1 MVSGNIPLSLKLT
14 GNPSAI
20 NFSTRL
26 DLKGNGLRID
36 PVIKKK
42 PGVPLLLEA
51 SGSGNQ
57 AGVTIEEAYLVLD
70 DSRISAKATI
80 DNEGKIVASVNL
92 PPKGIPTKILIP
104 ITDPAL
110 EIQAGG
116 RIDGDATIRIGANRP
131 RDVSVDANLALN
143 HLSLHLMGHKRM
155 EGITGSVRWR
165 GKSVNVN
172 LERVRIGNSLGAG
185 TASIIDIQN
194 PKLDIGLDFSFLDTT
209 DFTAPAGHVSRLT
222 WGEWIHANPV
232 IRFLARSRGTGSLK
246 IARGKTAWRTFADFK
261 ANLEG
266 NSGMI
271 RAPAWQMNF
280 ADGTLR
286 GSALFDIR
294 ENPGKLLTLD
304 FQGDHL
310 QMERMMLSSDPDKIR
325 VQGNCLTEGHIE
337 WKLGPSKENHGLHK
351 TGTVEVSVKDGVIHR
366 FDILSKI
373 FSLVNLGS
381 ILRGRLPDIFSQ
393 GLPFYRLTW
402 SMDVF
407 NDKWKI
413 KDLKLLSD
421 SARMDASGMY
431 FSGQDRMDFK
441 VDVSPLV
448 GIDTIVSGLFGND
461 GKTLTA
467 TVKVRGS
474 PESPEVRME

>member
-1 MVSGNIPLSLKLT
+1 
-14 GNPSAI
+14 
-20 NFSTRL
+20 
-26 DLKGNGLRID
+26 
-36 PVIKKK
+36 
-42 PGVPLLLEA
+42 
-51 SGSGNQ
+51 
-57 AGVTIEEAYLVLD
+57 
-70 DSRISAKATI
+70 
-80 DNEGKIVASVNL
+80 
-92 PPKGIPTKILIP
+92 
-104 ITDPAL
+104 
-110 EIQAGG
+110 
-116 RIDGDATIRIGANRP
+116 
-131 RDVSVDANLALN
+131 
-143 HLSLHLMGHKRM
+143 M

-165 GKSVNVN
+165 GKSVDVN

-185 TASIIDIQN
+185 TASIVDIDN

-209 DFTAPAGHVSRLT
+209 DFTAPAGYVSHVT
-222 WGEWIHANPV
+222 WGEWIHVNPV

-266 NSGMI
+266 NSGFI

-280 ADGTLR
+280 ADGVLR

-294 ENPGKLLTLD
+294 ENPGKPLTLD

-310 QMERMMLSSDPDKIR
+310 QMERMMLSADPNKVR
-325 VQGNCLTEGHIE
+325 VEGRALTEGHIE
-337 WKLGPSKENHGLHK
+337 WKLGPGKENHGLHK
-351 TGTVEVSVKDGVIHR
+351 TGTVQVSVKDGVIYR
-366 FDILSKI
+366 FEILSKI
-373 FSLVNLGS
+373 FSMVNLGS
-381 ILRGRLPDIFSQ
+381 ILRGRLPDLISQ

-407 NDKWKI
+407 NDKWKV

-448 GIDTIVSGLFGND
+448 GIDTIVSGLFGNE

-467 TVKVRGS
+467 TVRVRGS
-474 PESPEVRME
+474 PEDPDVRLE